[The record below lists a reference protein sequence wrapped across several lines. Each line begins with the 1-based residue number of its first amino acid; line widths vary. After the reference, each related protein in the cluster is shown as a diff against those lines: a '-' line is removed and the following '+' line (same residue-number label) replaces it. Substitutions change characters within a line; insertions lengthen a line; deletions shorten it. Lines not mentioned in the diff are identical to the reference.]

1 MKHRLSRAFD
11 PPAPMVPVSVRAP
24 GGLDVATLEGKLDT
38 GADISAVPER
48 FIAELDLPPV
58 RTVRAAGFLGE
69 LQEVIAYRID
79 IEIGTIAFQRIE
91 ALSTRRPYVILG
103 RNVLRRLVVRLD
115 GPGETLEIRLP
126 RS

>member
-1 MKHRLSRAFD
+1 
-11 PPAPMVPVSVRAP
+11 MVPVSVRAP

-38 GADISAVPER
+38 GADLSAVPER

-69 LQEVIAYRID
+69 
-79 IEIGTIAFQRIE
+79 
-91 ALSTRRPYVILG
+91 LSTRRPYVILG